1 MESAPDAGGVREY
14 VRRTF
19 HNKLRIAASSPDPYV
34 AGKRLQCMPRGP
46 VTFGPRMTH
55 LPPSHETPAAVLAPL
70 ARGLM
75 RRAPDIL
82 SLSIHDARGHAL
94 WSSGDFLLP
103 EDHALI
109 AEVIEE
115 PHDVRGPSSGLW
127 WESAD
132 TARARCALALFEGG
146 RFCGV
151 VLVVFAGITVDE
163 TDRVQRIAAL
173 TPVLPVLAKAAQRFE
188 KDEPGTDAT
197 SDTSMYAALELEN
210 LGPQDALAQD
220 LATLERDERL
230 LDLIDDALREDE
242 FALHLQPI
250 VSLRDDNEPL
260 IVEVLIRLPTQ
271 EFGVLASHEFLE
283 TAERHGRMP
292 AIDRWVIRALLVWM
306 QRNRERWA
314 DANAVF
320 SVNLSGK
327 SVVHP
332 DFRNYLE
339 NCLDKSGL
347 PLSALRFEVAELDAG
362 IAPQEFAALAR
373 ALIERGCEVSVD
385 NAGTGSGRFEFLREV
400 NADILKIDGSL
411 VHGASDDI
419 LSRALING
427 FVHMADTLGMRTVA
441 SQVDTTAKLRAV
453 TQLGVDYAQGFRL
466 KRPAH
471 IDDFQFLDCGIQLRS
486 GACA

>member
-1 MESAPDAGGVREY
+1 
-14 VRRTF
+14 
-19 HNKLRIAASSPDPYV
+19 
-34 AGKRLQCMPRGP
+34 
-46 VTFGPRMTH
+46 
-55 LPPSHETPAAVLAPL
+55 VLAPL
-70 ARGLM
+70 ARGLL
-75 RRAPDIL
+75 RRAPEIL
-82 SLSIHDARGHAL
+82 SLSIHDARGFPL
-94 WSSGDFLLP
+94 WSNGGLLLP

-109 AEVIEE
+109 AEVVEE
-115 PHDVRGPSSGLW
+115 PHDVRGPSGGLW

-146 RFCGV
+146 HFCGV
-151 VLVVFAGITVDE
+151 VLVVFAGITIDE
-163 TDRVQRIAAL
+163 TDRAQRIEAL
-173 TPVLPVLAKAAQRFE
+173 APVLPVLAKAAHRF
-188 KDEPGTDAT
+188 DTDLGAPADAAAAGGAT
-197 SDTSMYAALELEN
+197 TLIAALELED
-210 LGPQDALAQD
+210 LGPQDPLAQD
-220 LATLERDERL
+220 LATLDRDERL
-230 LDLIDDALREDE
+230 LDLIDEALRDDE

-250 VSLRDDNEPL
+250 VSLRDGDNKEPL
-260 IVEVLIRLPTQ
+260 IVEVLIRLPTR

-292 AIDRWVIRALLVWM
+292 AIDRWVMRALLVWM
-306 QRNRERWA
+306 QRNRERWT

-327 SVVHP
+327 SVVRP

-400 NADILKIDGSL
+400 NADLLKIDGSL

-466 KRPAH
+466 KRPEP
-471 IDDFQFLDCGIQLRS
+471 IDEFQFLDCGIQLRS
-486 GACA
+486 GTCA

>member
-1 MESAPDAGGVREY
+1 
-14 VRRTF
+14 
-19 HNKLRIAASSPDPYV
+19 
-34 AGKRLQCMPRGP
+34 
-46 VTFGPRMTH
+46 MTH
-55 LPPSHETPAAVLAPL
+55 QTPNDETSATLLAPL
-70 ARGLM
+70 ARGIM
-75 RRAPDIL
+75 RRAPEIL
-82 SLSIHDARGHAL
+82 SLSIHDTNGHAL
-94 WSSGDFLLP
+94 WSSGDFLLA

-115 PHDVRGPSSGLW
+115 PYDVRGQSSGLW

-132 TARARCALALFEGG
+132 TARARCALGLFEQN

-151 VLVVFAGITVDE
+151 ALLVFSGLTTSEEDRADRVADLQTSLPLLARALHGGAEIAISDGAPPASDE
-163 TDRVQRIAAL
+163 TIVALRFEPSAFDEDLARDLAAL
-173 TPVLPVLAKAAQRFE
+173 DHEQKLLA
-188 KDEPGTDAT
+188 
-197 SDTSMYAALELEN
+197 
-210 LGPQDALAQD
+210 
-220 LATLERDERL
+220 
-230 LDLIDDALREDE
+230 LIDAALREDE

-250 VSLRDDNEPL
+250 VSLREDSADAGNGPL

-271 EFGVLASHEFLE
+271 EFGVLSSYEFLDI
-283 TAERHGRMP
+283 AERHGRMP

-306 QRNRERWA
+306 QRNRDRWA

-327 SVVHP
+327 SVVRP

-347 PLSALRFEVAELDAG
+347 PLTSLRFEVAELDAG

-385 NAGTGSGRFEFLREV
+385 NAGTGSGRYEFLREV
-400 NADILKIDGSL
+400 NADLLKIDGSL
-411 VHGASDDI
+411 VQGASDDI

-427 FVHMADTLGMRTVA
+427 LVHMADTLGMRTVA
-441 SQVDTTAKLRAV
+441 SQVDSTGQLRAV
-453 TQLGVDYAQGFRL
+453 TQLGVDYAQGFRVR
-466 KRPAH
+466 RPSH
-471 IDDFQFLDCGIQLRS
+471 IDDFEFLSCGMQVGGG